1 MPILDLQ
8 IHLTETT
15 DDEGSD
21 AVVLPAAAAKNLA
34 RSCGCSTTDACSA
47 EGGAEA
53 ALAVD
58 ADVSSCTSLGGI
70 AGERG
75 VWMVDLGS
83 SLEMDAVTV
92 QVPADTD
99 VVLLDHGSV
108 HIGMSRTW
116 SDNAACSSLWSSMA
130 RQEGAAISVQ
140 VNCYGSGQFLF
151 IVAAKDVAL
160 SLCDVEVRQAATLIG
175 TGFLLPPQSGSGMSF
190 DGSMFADPCVGGS
203 GIEIG
208 GNGLT
213 LSAWVKVDSSDMLSG
228 TVYLFDI
235 SRGDV
240 HNMMLLLQ
248 DGVVVYS
255 FVNDECEAAVCA
267 REELSATAAGALAV
281 GQWTHIAVVHEQSDS
296 VTVLFN
302 SMSVASGS
310 LPQPARFQRRSC
322 RVGKGWPAWNVQT
335 LFQGEIGDLFLW
347 DSALDH
353 SDVLLVMNGI
363 SVPSERLVLSLAVQ
377 GASSKPAVS
386 VRVGGTAC
394 EQTSWGSATSVGC
407 VAAPGVSGGTSVVL
421 TLPNRGVVTKVAGFH
436 YETPRLEEVPHPRP
450 LLFHVQSLDADIG
463 NLNADVRRTRLKQCQ
478 ETL

>member
-1 MPILDLQ
+1 MPQQAQVVAIMSVRIVVTDSDGETVTAAMTAVPIFNGAAAQADVSRVVCLVLPSSSTPEASQAVSSSRAPTFHGVVELGPGSYSLSLQYWSPASSFAYRLCDLSAPQHRLIAFSLPEAQ

-322 RVGKGWPAWNVQT
+322 RVGKGWPAWN
-335 LFQGEIGDLFLW
+335 
-347 DSALDH
+347 
-353 SDVLLVMNGI
+353 
-363 SVPSERLVLSLAVQ
+363 
-377 GASSKPAVS
+377 
-386 VRVGGTAC
+386 
-394 EQTSWGSATSVGC
+394 
-407 VAAPGVSGGTSVVL
+407 
-421 TLPNRGVVTKVAGFH
+421 
-436 YETPRLEEVPHPRP
+436 
-450 LLFHVQSLDADIG
+450 
-463 NLNADVRRTRLKQCQ
+463 
-478 ETL
+478 